1 MEWGKIQH
9 TSIDLLRNVSMRV
22 LYFALSGGRREKK
35 RVKVAE
41 TACETGTSR
50 APLQAPQGG
59 KYVRWAPLYDIAISY
74 TMILIFLDSLHT

>member
-35 RVKVAE
+35 KSKLQRLPVKQVQAEHLYKLHKVANMFVGLH
-41 TACETGTSR
+41 C
-50 APLQAPQGG
+50 
-59 KYVRWAPLYDIAISY
+59 
-74 TMILIFLDSLHT
+74 MILPSAIQ